1 MSLLNNLTLD
11 YDITL
16 LYSAC
21 RVYLEFSIFHVHW
34 FLETHIQD
42 AVQQKKKK
50 LCSFSPKLARDMYK
64 MNIVKCVPGWFVL

>member
-16 LYSAC
+16 LYSAY
-21 RVYLEFSIFHVHW
+21 RVYKEFSVFHMHW

-42 AVQQKKKK
+42 AVQQKQ
-50 LCSFSPKLARDMYK
+50 CFAVFHQS
-64 MNIVKCVPGWFVL
+64 